1 MPTLEL
7 DHLTKTYGTGDA
19 TVHALTDMTFTV
31 APGEIYGFV
40 GSNGA
45 GKSTAMRITLGVLA
59 PDSGEARVDGVRIND
74 DIRRT
79 IGYMPEERGL
89 YDKERITDQ
98 LIFFGRLHGLTKQA
112 ATRNTADL
120 LDQLGLAGRAQS
132 KLQELSLGNQQR
144 VQLAASLIHDP
155 ELLILDEPFSG
166 LDPVAVSVM
175 SDLLVAKAAE
185 GVPVLFSSHQLD
197 LVQRLCHRV
206 GIITAGEMRAQGTVT
221 AREIQVAVHSK
232 GLVITAA
239 LTLVAVVAGI
249 LGVHFF
255 GGDDD
260 EAPDLVVTGMD
271 TTAVSRVL
279 GDSVDVTA
287 APDRDAAVAAVKDDG
302 KDGALIRGDDGFE
315 LVTDGTA
322 DPVVASAAQ
331 IAASAVAQD
340 EALTA
345 VGVAPEAFAAALPDA
360 TVHATDVSDA
370 AREDRLPAIVTTMV
384 GTMVILMFILTFSAN
399 VGGRVTEEKSS
410 RVVEIILATIRPLEL
425 LAGKVLAMLVVG
437 LACTA
442 VILAVALATMS
453 AIGVLADVDL
463 SPAIV
468 LVLLVAYI
476 LGMLFFS
483 ALYAAA
489 GSLVSKA
496 EELSSTQMPVMLV
509 FFAVMYPPLL
519 GFNSLDSTFLQVLSW
534 IPPMSLGLAP
544 LQFAAGNFSL
554 WQLGASFV
562 VLAAATVLV
571 LLLVARI
578 YRSAILNN
586 GRRLSWFRALRTA

>member
-120 LDQLGLAGRAQS
+120 LEQLGLTGRAQS

-175 SDLLVAKAAE
+175 SDLLIAKAAE

-206 GIITAGEMRAQGTVT
+206 GIITAGEMRAQGTVADLRNSGPVRYEVRT
-221 AREIQVAVHSK
+221 AARGWLPPGAVIVD
-232 GLVITAA
+232 GDGDGDQDAVVVDPGDNDDQTVLTAA
-239 LTLVAVVAGI
+239 LAAGP
-249 LGVHFF
+249 VHGFTRRI
-255 GGDDD
+255 
-260 EAPDLVVTGMD
+260 PDLTDLFKEVV
-271 TTAVSRVL
+271 
-279 GDSVDVTA
+279 
-287 APDRDAAVAAVKDDG
+287 
-302 KDGALIRGDDGFE
+302 
-315 LVTDGTA
+315 
-322 DPVVASAAQ
+322 
-331 IAASAVAQD
+331 
-340 EALTA
+340 
-345 VGVAPEAFAAALPDA
+345 
-360 TVHATDVSDA
+360 
-370 AREDRLPAIVTTMV
+370 
-384 GTMVILMFILTFSAN
+384 
-399 VGGRVTEEKSS
+399 SS
-410 RVVEIILATIRPLEL
+410 
-425 LAGKVLAMLVVG
+425 
-437 LACTA
+437 
-442 VILAVALATMS
+442 
-453 AIGVLADVDL
+453 
-463 SPAIV
+463 
-468 LVLLVAYI
+468 
-476 LGMLFFS
+476 
-483 ALYAAA
+483 
-489 GSLVSKA
+489 
-496 EELSSTQMPVMLV
+496 
-509 FFAVMYPPLL
+509 
-519 GFNSLDSTFLQVLSW
+519 
-534 IPPMSLGLAP
+534 
-544 LQFAAGNFSL
+544 
-554 WQLGASFV
+554 
-562 VLAAATVLV
+562 
-571 LLLVARI
+571 
-578 YRSAILNN
+578 
-586 GRRLSWFRALRTA
+586 